1 MIASLWAKLSSTIK
15 GLHVSMSLHGGWGW
29 DGAASLTT
37 RGIESGARRAF
48 NGNRP
53 RPDGM
58 RMMRFIVNNRFPPRN
73 GRVRGP
79 SVTVWM
85 DLPKLFCL
93 GPFLL
98 SKVLGE
104 PVRQMWGPLTAWTP
118 LIGGARGTAR
128 LPRLVRQSS
137 HHNPFLSRCTVPEWW
152 QSFET
157 QPSPATAA
165 LNVMVRDFVL
175 RIEGKKA
182 HHTQEAA
189 RYAKMSMLLS
199 IA

>member
-1 MIASLWAKLSSTIK
+1 M
-15 GLHVSMSLHGGWGW
+15 GGWGW

-58 RMMRFIVNNRFPPRN
+58 RMMRFLVNNRFPPRN

-128 LPRLVRQSS
+128 LPRLVRRSS
-137 HHNPFLSRCTVPEWW
+137 HHNPFLSDAPFLNGGKVSKPSRAQRPQHSTSW
-152 QSFET
+152 FET
-157 QPSPATAA
+157 LCCASK
-165 LNVMVRDFVL
+165 
-175 RIEGKKA
+175 EKKL
-182 HHTQEAA
+182 TIRRKLPDMQ
-189 RYAKMSMLLS
+189 RCPCC
-199 IA
+199 